1 MSGGYGHKDHSRS
14 TWDGC
19 CKLPIGNAYMLEEI
33 GERFRGASCKTFSR
47 ISVFSLHTYENR
59 IELWRMHVPSCGVLQ
74 YERTH
79 RTTVPICFEEE
90 RRNVF
95 DFVIVLWDLRC
106 WLLELAEV
114 IYKLQEEHNDS
125 ETGVSNLS
133 GTLPSHP
140 FTPRKDKHQI
150 SYLLMRY
157 SI

>member
-1 MSGGYGHKDHSRS
+1 
-14 TWDGC
+14 
-19 CKLPIGNAYMLEEI
+19 
-33 GERFRGASCKTFSR
+33 
-47 ISVFSLHTYENR
+47 
-59 IELWRMHVPSCGVLQ
+59 MHVPSCGVLQ

-140 FTPRKDKHQI
+140 FTPRKDKHQKDII
-150 SYLLMRY
+150 STYADSDPVMEKWVSFKDGAKFLY
-157 SI
+157 